1 MSNAPSAQSG
11 RSRAWPTYASSS
23 GGTSVAA
30 RFFRSILKQAETRL
44 RGLAS
49 HPDRTL
55 LSLFRS
61 MTPDQ
66 RRVAIGRLQ
75 KLNDH
80 VGSLYVRCLRI
91 NQSISCSRTDSTI
104 SRLSLGQ
111 QESEC
116 WELPMIPCSSTTRSN
131 QKALKD

>member
-1 MSNAPSAQSG
+1 MSNVPSAQSG

-44 RGLAS
+44 RGLAL

-55 LSLFRS
+55 LSLFHS
-61 MTPDQ
+61 MTPAQ
-66 RRVAIGRLQ
+66 RQVAIGRLQ

-91 NQSISCSRTDSTI
+91 NQSPSCSKMGSMTS
-104 SRLSLGQ
+104 LSFCVRQGLRSAGQ
-111 QESEC
+111 H
-116 WELPMIPCSSTTRSN
+116 MIPCSCTTHCN